1 MSFYTTAN
9 EPLKKYIMITAE
21 EIKSFLEGNDPEEHI
36 VAIEF
41 DYQKDHIYKI
51 KEVPGKGKSIVR
63 DSLIAFAW
71 VGDLRGLNFYQ
82 GSKAL
87 QKEAMS
93 KYGIVIEKLRTD
105 GNEQLEKGLTFLVKS
120 LKGYRALSQF
130 FRDGG
135 IDPWGEKAKDK
146 FLMLTPVEQFLVS
159 KEKRLFKGFED
170 YNDIT
175 RLVFDLETTSL
186 EPRDGRI
193 FMIGIK
199 TNKGYS
205 KVIECSNEDEER
217 KGLVEF
223 FKIIDEIKPSI
234 ISGYNSANFDWYWIY
249 ERCKMLNLD
258 IKKIAKS
265 LHGERSIT
273 QKDSILK
280 LGNEVEKF
288 TQTQMWGY
296 NIIDIIHSVRRAQ
309 AINSSI
315 KEAGLKY
322 ITKFIDA
329 EAADRVYIDHDKI
342 GSLYKEKNLY
352 WLNIENG
359 KYKKV
364 GVDEKIDEICSRRT
378 DIYIQTTGD
387 DIVERYLDDDL
398 EETLLVDEEF
408 NQGSFLLASLLPT
421 TYERVST
428 MGTAT
433 IWKLVMLAW
442 SYKNGLAIP
451 AKKEK
456 RNFVGGLSRLLKV
469 GFSKNI
475 LKLDYSSLYPSIQ
488 LVHDVFPESDITGVM
503 KGLLS
508 YFRNTRILY
517 KNLASEYESIDK
529 KKAKSFD
536 TKQLP
541 IKIFINSLFGALSAP
556 QVFPWGDM
564 DKGEMITC
572 TGRQYLR
579 MMIHFFS
586 ERGYSATVM
595 DTDGVNFSVPEGVES
610 RRYIGKGLNWKVK
623 EGKEYFGEE
632 ADVMEFNDLAMKG
645 EMALD
650 TDGQWP
656 ACINLA
662 RKNYALIT
670 EKGKIKLTG
679 NTIKSKKMPKY
690 IELFL
695 DKGVKLLL
703 NGNGQGFVE
712 WYYEY
717 LQKIFDQKIPLM
729 DIASKAKIKQ
739 SIDDYIK
746 RSKTK
751 TKAGALMSRQA
762 HMELVINEGLNVNL
776 GDVIYYVNNGTKAS
790 HGDVQKVNKPK
801 KGWSQEHLN
810 LFFQTN
816 ESHKEKVKFLLKN
829 GWEQSWSD
837 DNWVR
842 SDSPNKEA
850 NTGIPTDSAYQ
861 RAFSDLIGSVVQLN
875 CYRINPQ
882 ELESNPGLTGEY
894 NIQRA
899 IATFNKRVEPLLVC
913 FKEEVRDGL
922 LVKNPEERPFFTK
935 DQCELINGVPFEEKD
950 QDDIQ
955 KDVIDMEQ
963 GEVVFWEKVG
973 VSPYHMYDNVDS
985 YMQKFIK

>member
-1 MSFYTTAN
+1 
-9 EPLKKYIMITAE
+9 MITAE

-93 KYGIVIEKLRTD
+93 KYGIVIDKLRTD
-105 GNEQLEKGLTFLVKS
+105 GNEQLENGLTFLVKS

-146 FLMLTPVEQFLVS
+146 FLMLTPTEQFLIS
-159 KEKRLFKGFED
+159 KEKRLFKGFDE

-186 EPRDGRI
+186 EPKDGRI

-199 TNKGYS
+199 TNKGYR

-217 KGLVEF
+217 RGLVEF

-273 QKDSILK
+273 QKDSMLK

-322 ITKFIDA
+322 ITKFIDG

-364 GVDEKIDEICSRRT
+364 GVSEKIDEVCSRRT

-456 RNFVGGLSRLLKV
+456 RNFVGGLSRLLRV
-469 GFSKNI
+469 GYSKNI

-488 LVHDVFPESDITGVM
+488 LVHNVFPESDITGVM

-508 YFRNTRILY
+508 YFRNSRITY
-517 KNLASEYESIDK
+517 KNLAEEYSKVDPK
-529 KKAKSFD
+529 KSKSFD

-564 DKGEMITC
+564 DKGEMITT

-579 MMIHFFS
+579 MMINFFG

-595 DTDGVNFSVPEGVES
+595 DTDGVNFSIPDGVEN
-610 RRYIGKGLNWKVK
+610 RRYVGKGLNWKVT

-670 EKGKIKLTG
+670 DKGKIKLTG
-679 NTIKSKKMPKY
+679 NSIKSKKMPKY

-703 NGNGQGFVE
+703 NGDGQGFVE

-717 LQKIFDQKIPLM
+717 VQRIFDQKIPLM
-729 DIASKAKIKQ
+729 DIANKAKVKQ
-739 SIDDYIK
+739 TVDDYIK
-746 RSKTK
+746 RSKTT
-751 TKAGALMSRQA
+751 TKAGSLMSRQA
-762 HMELVINEGLNVNL
+762 HMELVIKENLNVSL
-776 GDVIYYVNNGTKAS
+776 GDVIYYVNNGVKAS

-801 KGWSQEHLN
+801 KGWNEEQLN
-810 LFFQTN
+810 TFFSNTKIN
-816 ESHKEKVKFLLKN
+816 PDTIESV
-829 GWEQSWSD
+829 
-837 DNWVR
+837 
-842 SDSPNKEA
+842 
-850 NTGIPTDSAYQ
+850 I
-861 RAFSDLIGSVVQLN
+861 QLN

-935 DQCELINGVPFEEKD
+935 DQCELINGVPFEEED
-950 QDDIQ
+950 QD
-955 KDVIDMEQ
+955 KLEDVMTISDE
-963 GEVVFWEKVG
+963 ELKFWESINT
-973 VSPYHMYDNVDS
+973 SPYHMYEGINP
-985 YMQKFIK
+985 YMQKFIS